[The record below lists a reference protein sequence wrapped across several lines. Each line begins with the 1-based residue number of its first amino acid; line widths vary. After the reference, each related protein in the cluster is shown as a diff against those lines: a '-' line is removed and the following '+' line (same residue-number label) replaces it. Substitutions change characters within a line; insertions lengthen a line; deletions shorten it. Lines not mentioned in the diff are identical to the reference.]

1 MRTAILLLLII
12 PAMSFAQRQDVYIK
26 LTDSQGLQIKGDA
39 VTRGFERWMQALT
52 VNSGGKNNT
61 QLSFTMTISGAS
73 ADLKRTMANG
83 ESLMN
88 GQVNVMQVAGD
99 EYPKA
104 AYIIKMEKIKVLS
117 CSETMGC
124 NGVMTTSVTLQATRI
139 GWTYYQTNKTGTQ
152 VVSNKYGY
160 DAETG
165 GQWTNF

>member
-1 MRTAILLLLII
+1 MRTVIFLLLLI
-12 PAMSFAQRQDVYIK
+12 PAMSFAQRQDVYVK
-26 LTDSQGLQIKGDA
+26 LTDSQGSQIKGDA

-61 QLSFTMTISGAS
+61 QLSFTTTISGAS
-73 ADLKRTMANG
+73 AELKKAIANG
-83 ESLMN
+83 EWLMN
-88 GQVNVMQVAGD
+88 GQVSVMQVAGG
-99 EYPKA
+99 ESQKA

-117 CSETMGC
+117 CSEMMGC

-139 GWTYYQTNKTGTQ
+139 GWTYYQTNKMGTQ